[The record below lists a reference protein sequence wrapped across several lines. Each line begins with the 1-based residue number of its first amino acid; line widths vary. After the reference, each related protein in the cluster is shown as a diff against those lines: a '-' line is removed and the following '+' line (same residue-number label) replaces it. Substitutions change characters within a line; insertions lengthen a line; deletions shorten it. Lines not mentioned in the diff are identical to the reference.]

1 MMSWIL
7 LCSLTAVTFFNRYL
21 FLEPK
26 TAIKLPDFT
35 LRMLKYAAP
44 CLMVSISTPI
54 VFFEHGEW
62 KGIISNSYF
71 YGAIF
76 AVFVTA
82 ITRKMLI
89 SIALSLLFF
98 YVMIY
103 FFDF

>member
-1 MMSWIL
+1 MSWIL
-7 LCSLTAVTFFNRYL
+7 LLSLTAVTFFNRYV

-26 TAIKLPDFT
+26 TSIWLPDFA

-44 CLMVSISTPI
+44 CLMVSIALPI

-62 KGIISNSYF
+62 KGMLNNSYF

-76 AVFVTA
+76 AVWVTA
-82 ITRKMLI
+82 ITRKLLL

-98 YVMIY
+98 YVLIY
-103 FFDF
+103 FF